1 MAPTN
6 QTQETKLMI
15 KTTTAQRSALI
26 AAMLAIPAVGFAGTG
41 APAKESKCV
50 VEKVKESCISG
61 DIGIDVYSQYV
72 FHGLVLENQGA
83 ILQPYANFYF
93 KVYEGDGFLNQVDV
107 VLGIW
112 NSFHSNHPSISTTR
126 SWYEF
131 DFLAGLNFNFGKN
144 FSFAPTYVAYTSPG
158 DYFNTAHVLQ
168 LRLAYDDTDLLGAFA
183 LHPYVMAE
191 IELEGKAGNG
201 PDEGEYYEIGIAP
214 GTALGPVSVTF
225 PIKAGFGA
233 NDYYTDDGYGFF
245 SAGVALGY
253 QLPMPECLGTWTASA
268 GATFYHFGDP
278 GDDATAIKNDEDHAW
293 VFNGGLK
300 VAF

>member
-1 MAPTN
+1 MF
-6 QTQETKLMI
+6 

-26 AAMLAIPAVGFAGTG
+26 AAMLAIPAVGLAGTG
-41 APAKESKCV
+41 APAKESKSV

-112 NSFHSNHPSISTTR
+112 NSFHSNHPSLSTTR
-126 SWYEF
+126 SWFEF
-131 DFLAGLNFNFGKN
+131 DFLAGLNFNFAKN
-144 FSFAPTYVAYTSPG
+144 FSFSPTYVAYTSPG
-158 DYFNTAHVLQ
+158 DYFSTAHVLQ

-183 LHPYVMAE
+183 LHPYVLAE

-201 PDEGEYYEIGIAP
+201 TDEGEYYEIGIAP
-214 GTALGPVSVTF
+214 GTTLGPVALTI
-225 PIKAGFGA
+225 PIKVGFGA

-245 SAGVALGY
+245 SAGVQLGY
-253 QLPMPECLGTWTASA
+253 QLPMPECLGVWTASA

-278 GDDATAIKNDEDHAW
+278 QDDATAIKNGDDHAW
-293 VFNGGLK
+293 VFNGGVK